1 MKICQVIFSTNRIE
15 YLTRTLESQRLL
27 DFGPIEVDK
36 VFIDDYPQGRDDHQ
50 ILSLAKSYGYKEII
64 LHGENFGIG
73 RTWTEFWSMIQRRK
87 YDYIWHQE
95 DDVVILEPIPI
106 IKLINILG
114 NRRLSQV
121 VLMRQK
127 WYPHETDPCALPT
140 DDICEGFR
148 IESQAPRKNYFS
160 PLASLYSMDRVK
172 FDYAAW
178 MRSRWD
184 NDWYFNEGI
193 VGQALAEGAVE
204 TGVGLFSGHL
214 KNMDGHN
221 LCDHIGTV
229 SQGKKAIPGEP
240 WATPLR
246 CDESPR
252 NSVTGVLVS
261 DDYFSPDPE
270 WKGVCRKC
278 HYATDHCICKTRSIA
293 ACT

>member
-50 ILSLAKSYGYKEII
+50 ILSLAKSCGYNEII

-95 DDVVILEPIPI
+95 DDVVILERIPI

-127 WYPHETDPCALPT
+127 WYPHEIDPCALPT
-140 DDICEGFR
+140 DDICEGYR
-148 IESQAPRKNYFS
+148 IESQFPRKFYFS
-160 PLASLYSMDRVK
+160 SLASLYPMDRVRQ
-172 FDYAAW
+172 DYADMFWRRGEPQSIQSA
-178 MRSRWD
+178 
-184 NDWYFNEGI
+184 YLNEGLI
-193 VGQALAEGAVE
+193 GKLWGEMS
-204 TGVGLFSGHL
+204 GLFSGHL

-221 LCDHIGTV
+221 LCEHIGTV
-229 SQGKKAIPGEP
+229 TQGKKLLPGEP
-240 WATPLR
+240 GANPVM
-246 CDESPR
+246 CDEAPR
-252 NSVTGVLVS
+252 HSVTGVLV
-261 DDYFSPDPE
+261 
-270 WKGVCRKC
+270 
-278 HYATDHCICKTRSIA
+278 
-293 ACT
+293 